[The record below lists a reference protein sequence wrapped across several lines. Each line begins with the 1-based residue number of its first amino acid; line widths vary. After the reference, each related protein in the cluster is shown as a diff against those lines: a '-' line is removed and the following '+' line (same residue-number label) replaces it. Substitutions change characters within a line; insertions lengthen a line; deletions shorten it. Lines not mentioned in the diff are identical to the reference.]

1 MIAHAVMDRVFIR
14 LKPVEKQTTGGII
27 LTDDFEHR
35 RTIGTVESVGPQVSG
50 VKPGDK
56 VLFHVF
62 DELPTYDSDFVVVR
76 ENSILGVITD
86 E

>member
-1 MIAHAVMDRVFIR
+1 MIAKAVMDRVFVR
-14 LKPVEKQTTGGII
+14 LTPVEKQTSGGII
-27 LTDDFEHR
+27 LTDDFEQP
-35 RTIGTVESVGPQVSG
+35 RTIGIVESIGSQVTG
-50 VKPGDK
+50 IKPGDK

-62 DELPTYDSDFVVVR
+62 DELPTYDSNIVVVR

>member
-1 MIAHAVMDRVFIR
+1 MIAKAVMDRVFVR
-14 LKPVEKQTTGGII
+14 LTPVEKQTSGGII
-27 LTDDFEHR
+27 LTDDFEQP
-35 RTIGTVESVGPQVSG
+35 RTIGIVESIGSQVTG
-50 VKPGDK
+50 IKPGDK

-62 DELPTYDSDFVVVR
+62 DELPTYDPNIVVVR

>member
-1 MIAHAVMDRVFIR
+1 MIAKAIMDRVFVR
-14 LKPVEKQTTGGII
+14 LTPVEKQTSGGII
-27 LTDDFEHR
+27 LTDDFEQP
-35 RTIGTVESVGPQVSG
+35 RTIGIVESIGSQVTG
-50 VKPGDK
+50 IKPGDK

-62 DELPTYDSDFVVVR
+62 DELPTYDSNIVVVR